1 MQLAMTKAKAS
12 LQRYN
17 QLFLLV
23 AVLIIATVISRG
35 VFMRPTNLMVVTA
48 SAAAFGLVSFGQAL
62 VVIGGGFDLAVG
74 SLVAMSISAIVF
86 FRADFGIVGGTIGA
100 LAAATVA
107 GLISGVFVSRTK
119 IPPFIVT
126 LGMLSVADSMSW
138 ILAAG
143 QPITVP
149 EYNDA
154 ISPLF
159 DSLPLGQNIF
169 PIIILVVGFVATSL
183 LLHRSKW
190 GRYIYAIGDNE
201 AAARIAG
208 VPVMRT
214 KAALLRLVGP
224 LMRGWRD
231 HLSLPEHQRDARR
244 GRRLSPPE
252 FRRDDP
258 RRRLHV
264 RGRGNHSRR
273 ACRSDLP
280 RQHYKRADD
289 CRRSTVDLSR
299 RPWHHRSCSG
309 ALPGAITQ
317 IGCLELFGKALKPDR
332 LTRSTEA
339 RKSAHEI
346 CSTPSSR
353 RHASQFDASRS
364 GQFR

>member
-23 AVLIIATVISRG
+23 AVLIIATIISRG
-35 VFMRPTNLMVVTA
+35 VFIRPTNLILVIA

-86 FRADFGIVGGTIGA
+86 FRADYGIVGGTVGA

-107 GLISGVFVSRTK
+107 GLMSGIFVSRTK

-143 QPITVP
+143 QPITVS

-159 DSLPLGQNIF
+159 DSLPLGENYF
-169 PIIILVVGFVATSL
+169 PIIILIVGFVATSL

-214 KAALLRLVGP
+214 KLLCYGLSGLLCAVGAIIYLYQNISATPGEGADYLLLSFAATILGGVYMYGGEGTIPGVLVGVVC
-224 LMRGWRD
+224 
-231 HLSLPEHQRDARR
+231 LSSITSALTIAGVPPSIYQGVLGIIVLAVVLVQARI
-244 GRRLSPPE
+244 RR
-252 FRRDDP
+252 
-258 RRRLHV
+258 
-264 RGRGNHSRR
+264 
-273 ACRSDLP
+273 
-280 RQHYKRADD
+280 
-289 CRRSTVDLSR
+289 
-299 RPWHHRSCSG
+299 
-309 ALPGAITQ
+309 
-317 IGCLELFGKALKPDR
+317 
-332 LTRSTEA
+332 
-339 RKSAHEI
+339 
-346 CSTPSSR
+346 
-353 RHASQFDASRS
+353 
-364 GQFR
+364 

>member
-1 MQLAMTKAKAS
+1 
-12 LQRYN
+12 
-17 QLFLLV
+17 
-23 AVLIIATVISRG
+23 
-35 VFMRPTNLMVVTA
+35 MRPANLMVVTA

-86 FRADFGIVGGTIGA
+86 FRSDFGIVGGTAAA
-100 LAAATVA
+100 LAAVTVA

-159 DSLPLGQNIF
+159 ESFPLGENVF
-169 PIIILVVGFVATSL
+169 PIIVLVLGFIATSL

-214 KAALLRLVGP
+214 KLLCYGLSGLLCAVGAIVYLYQNISATPGEGSDYLLLSFAATILGGVYMYGGEGTIPGVLVGVVCLASITSALTIAGVP
-224 LMRGWRD
+224 PSIYQGVLGIIV
-231 HLSLPEHQRDARR
+231 LAVVLFQARI
-244 GRRLSPPE
+244 RR
-252 FRRDDP
+252 
-258 RRRLHV
+258 
-264 RGRGNHSRR
+264 
-273 ACRSDLP
+273 
-280 RQHYKRADD
+280 
-289 CRRSTVDLSR
+289 
-299 RPWHHRSCSG
+299 
-309 ALPGAITQ
+309 
-317 IGCLELFGKALKPDR
+317 
-332 LTRSTEA
+332 
-339 RKSAHEI
+339 
-346 CSTPSSR
+346 
-353 RHASQFDASRS
+353 
-364 GQFR
+364 

>member
-23 AVLIIATVISRG
+23 AVLVIATVISHG
-35 VFMRPTNLMVVTA
+35 VFIRPTNLILVTA

-86 FRADFGIVGGTIGA
+86 FRSDFGIVGGTLAA
-100 LAAATVA
+100 LAAVAVA
-107 GLISGVFVSRTK
+107 GLISGIFVSRTK

-159 DSLPLGQNIF
+159 ESLPLGENVF
-169 PIIILVVGFVATSL
+169 PIIVLIVGFVATSL

-214 KAALLRLVGP
+214 KLLCYG
-224 LMRGWRD
+224 
-231 HLSLPEHQRDARR
+231 LSGLLCA
-244 GRRLSPPE
+244 
-252 FRRDDP
+252 
-258 RRRLHV
+258 V
-264 RGRGNHSRR
+264 
-273 ACRSDLP
+273 
-280 RQHYKRADD
+280 
-289 CRRSTVDLSR
+289 
-299 RPWHHRSCSG
+299 
-309 ALPGAITQ
+309 GAIIYLYQNISATPGEGADYLLLSFAATILGGVYMYGGEGTIPGVL
-317 IGCLELFGKALKPDR
+317 IGVICLASITSALTIAGVPPSIYQGVLGVIVLAVVLFQ
-332 LTRSTEA
+332 A
-339 RKSAHEI
+339 RI
-346 CSTPSSR
+346 R
-353 RHASQFDASRS
+353 R
-364 GQFR
+364 

>member
-1 MQLAMTKAKAS
+1 MP
-12 LQRYN
+12 
-17 QLFLLV
+17 
-23 AVLIIATVISRG
+23 AVLRALEKEASGYADAGVSRG
-35 VFMRPTNLMVVTA
+35 VFIRPTNLILVIA

-86 FRADFGIVGGTIGA
+86 FRADYGIVGGTLGA

-107 GLISGVFVSRTK
+107 GLISGAFVSRTK

-126 LGMLSVADSMSW
+126 LSMLSVADSMSW

-159 DSLPLGQNIF
+159 DSFPLGENFF
-169 PIIILVVGFVATSL
+169 PIIILIVGFVATS

-214 KAALLRLVGP
+214 KLLCYGLSGLLCAAGAIFYLYQNISATPGEGADYLLLSFAATILGGVYMYGGEGTILGVLVGVIC
-224 LMRGWRD
+224 LASITSALTIAGV
-231 HLSLPEHQRDARR
+231 
-244 GRRLSPPE
+244 PPSIYQ
-252 FRRDDP
+252 
-258 RRRLHV
+258 
-264 RGRGNHSRR
+264 GS
-273 ACRSDLP
+273 
-280 RQHYKRADD
+280 
-289 CRRSTVDLSR
+289 
-299 RPWHHRSCSG
+299 
-309 ALPGAITQ
+309 
-317 IGCLELFGKALKPDR
+317 
-332 LTRSTEA
+332 
-339 RKSAHEI
+339 SA
-346 CSTPSSR
+346 
-353 RHASQFDASRS
+353 
-364 GQFR
+364 

>member
-1 MQLAMTKAKAS
+1 MQLATTKAKAS
-12 LQRYN
+12 LRRYN

-35 VFMRPTNLMVVTA
+35 VFMRPANLMVVTA
-48 SAAAFGLVSFGQAL
+48 SAVAFGLVSFGQAL

-86 FRADFGIVGGTIGA
+86 FRSDFGIVGGTVAA
-100 LAAATVA
+100 LAAVTVA
-107 GLISGVFVSRTK
+107 GLISGIFVSRTK

-159 DSLPLGQNIF
+159 ESLPLGENIF
-169 PIIILVVGFVATSL
+169 PIIVLIVGFVATSL

-214 KAALLRLVGP
+214 KLLCYGLSGLLCAVGAIIYLYQNISATPGEGADYLLLSFAATILGGVYMYGGEGTIPGVLVGVICLASITSALTIAGVP
-224 LMRGWRD
+224 PSIYQGVLGFIV
-231 HLSLPEHQRDARR
+231 LAVVLFQARI
-244 GRRLSPPE
+244 RR
-252 FRRDDP
+252 
-258 RRRLHV
+258 
-264 RGRGNHSRR
+264 
-273 ACRSDLP
+273 
-280 RQHYKRADD
+280 
-289 CRRSTVDLSR
+289 
-299 RPWHHRSCSG
+299 
-309 ALPGAITQ
+309 
-317 IGCLELFGKALKPDR
+317 
-332 LTRSTEA
+332 
-339 RKSAHEI
+339 
-346 CSTPSSR
+346 
-353 RHASQFDASRS
+353 
-364 GQFR
+364 

>member
-1 MQLAMTKAKAS
+1 MQLATTKAKAS
-12 LQRYN
+12 LRRYN

-35 VFMRPTNLMVVTA
+35 VFVRPANLMVVTA

-86 FRADFGIVGGTIGA
+86 FRSDFGIVGGT
-100 LAAATVA
+100 AAALVAVTVA
-107 GLISGVFVSRTK
+107 GLISGVFVSRTR

-159 DSLPLGQNIF
+159 ESLPLGDNIF
-169 PIIILVVGFVATSL
+169 PIIVLVLGFIATSL

-214 KAALLRLVGP
+214 KLLCYGLSGLLCAVGAIIYLYQNISATPGEGADYLLLSFAATILGGVYMYGGEGSIPGVLVGVICLASITSALTIAGVP
-224 LMRGWRD
+224 PSIYQGVLGIIV
-231 HLSLPEHQRDARR
+231 LAVVLFQARI
-244 GRRLSPPE
+244 RR
-252 FRRDDP
+252 
-258 RRRLHV
+258 
-264 RGRGNHSRR
+264 
-273 ACRSDLP
+273 
-280 RQHYKRADD
+280 
-289 CRRSTVDLSR
+289 
-299 RPWHHRSCSG
+299 
-309 ALPGAITQ
+309 
-317 IGCLELFGKALKPDR
+317 
-332 LTRSTEA
+332 
-339 RKSAHEI
+339 
-346 CSTPSSR
+346 
-353 RHASQFDASRS
+353 
-364 GQFR
+364 

>member
-1 MQLAMTKAKAS
+1 MQLATTKAKVS
-12 LQRYN
+12 LRRYN

-35 VFMRPTNLMVVTA
+35 VFMRPANLMVVTA

-86 FRADFGIVGGTIGA
+86 FRSDFGIVGGTAAA
-100 LAAATVA
+100 LAAVTAA

-159 DSLPLGQNIF
+159 ESFPLGENVF
-169 PIIILVVGFVATSL
+169 PIMVLVLGFIATSV

-214 KAALLRLVGP
+214 KLLCYGLSGLLCAVGAIVYLYQNISATPGEGSDYLLLSFAATILGGVYMYGGEGTIPGVLVGVICLASITSALTIAGVP
-224 LMRGWRD
+224 PSIYQGVLGTIV
-231 HLSLPEHQRDARR
+231 LAVVLFQAR
-244 GRRLSPPE
+244 L
-252 FRRDDP
+252 
-258 RRRLHV
+258 
-264 RGRGNHSRR
+264 
-273 ACRSDLP
+273 
-280 RQHYKRADD
+280 
-289 CRRSTVDLSR
+289 
-299 RPWHHRSCSG
+299 
-309 ALPGAITQ
+309 
-317 IGCLELFGKALKPDR
+317 
-332 LTRSTEA
+332 
-339 RKSAHEI
+339 RK
-346 CSTPSSR
+346 
-353 RHASQFDASRS
+353 
-364 GQFR
+364 

>member
-1 MQLAMTKAKAS
+1 MQLATTKAKAS
-12 LQRYN
+12 LRRYN

-23 AVLIIATVISRG
+23 AVLIIATIISRG
-35 VFMRPTNLMVVTA
+35 VFMRPANLMVVTA

-86 FRADFGIVGGTIGA
+86 FRSDFGIVGGTLAA
-100 LAAATVA
+100 LAAVTVA
-107 GLISGVFVSRTK
+107 GLISGIFVSRTK

-159 DSLPLGQNIF
+159 ESLPLGENVF
-169 PIIILVVGFVATSL
+169 PIIVLIVGFVATSL

-201 AAARIAG
+201 ATARIAG

-214 KAALLRLVGP
+214 KLLCYG
-224 LMRGWRD
+224 
-231 HLSLPEHQRDARR
+231 LSGLLCA
-244 GRRLSPPE
+244 
-252 FRRDDP
+252 
-258 RRRLHV
+258 V
-264 RGRGNHSRR
+264 
-273 ACRSDLP
+273 
-280 RQHYKRADD
+280 
-289 CRRSTVDLSR
+289 
-299 RPWHHRSCSG
+299 
-309 ALPGAITQ
+309 GAIIYLYQNISATPGEGADYLLLSFAATILGGVYMYGGEGTIPGVL
-317 IGCLELFGKALKPDR
+317 IGVICLASITSALTIAGVPPSIYQGVLGVIVLAVVLFQ
-332 LTRSTEA
+332 A
-339 RKSAHEI
+339 RI
-346 CSTPSSR
+346 R
-353 RHASQFDASRS
+353 R
-364 GQFR
+364 

>member
-12 LQRYN
+12 LRRYN

-23 AVLIIATVISRG
+23 AVLVIAIIVSRG
-35 VFMRPTNLMVVTA
+35 VFMRPANLMVVTA

-86 FRADFGIVGGTIGA
+86 FRSDFGIVGGTVAA
-100 LAAATVA
+100 LAAVTVA

-159 DSLPLGQNIF
+159 ESLPLGDNIF
-169 PIIILVVGFVATSL
+169 PIIVLIVGFIAMSL

-214 KAALLRLVGP
+214 KLLCYGLSGLLCAVGAIIYLYQNISATPGEGADYLLLSFAATILGGVYMYGGEGTIPGVLVGVICLASITSALTIAGVP
-224 LMRGWRD
+224 PSIYQGVLGIIV
-231 HLSLPEHQRDARR
+231 LAVVLFQARI
-244 GRRLSPPE
+244 RR
-252 FRRDDP
+252 
-258 RRRLHV
+258 
-264 RGRGNHSRR
+264 
-273 ACRSDLP
+273 
-280 RQHYKRADD
+280 
-289 CRRSTVDLSR
+289 
-299 RPWHHRSCSG
+299 
-309 ALPGAITQ
+309 
-317 IGCLELFGKALKPDR
+317 
-332 LTRSTEA
+332 
-339 RKSAHEI
+339 
-346 CSTPSSR
+346 
-353 RHASQFDASRS
+353 
-364 GQFR
+364 

>member
-1 MQLAMTKAKAS
+1 MQLATTKAKAS
-12 LQRYN
+12 LRRYN

-35 VFMRPTNLMVVTA
+35 VFVRPANLMVVTA

-86 FRADFGIVGGTIGA
+86 FRSDFGIVGGTVAA
-100 LAAATVA
+100 LAAVTVA
-107 GLISGVFVSRTK
+107 GLISGIFVSRTK

-159 DSLPLGQNIF
+159 ESLPLGENIF
-169 PIIILVVGFVATSL
+169 PIIVLIVGFAATSL

-190 GRYIYAIGDNE
+190 GRYIYAIGGNE

-214 KAALLRLVGP
+214 KLLCYGLSGLLCAVGAIIYLYQNISATPGEGADYLLLSFAATILGGVYMYGGEGTIPGVLVGVICLASITSALTIAGVP
-224 LMRGWRD
+224 PSIYQGVLGFIV
-231 HLSLPEHQRDARR
+231 LAVVLFQARI
-244 GRRLSPPE
+244 RR
-252 FRRDDP
+252 
-258 RRRLHV
+258 
-264 RGRGNHSRR
+264 
-273 ACRSDLP
+273 
-280 RQHYKRADD
+280 
-289 CRRSTVDLSR
+289 
-299 RPWHHRSCSG
+299 
-309 ALPGAITQ
+309 
-317 IGCLELFGKALKPDR
+317 
-332 LTRSTEA
+332 
-339 RKSAHEI
+339 
-346 CSTPSSR
+346 
-353 RHASQFDASRS
+353 
-364 GQFR
+364 

>member
-12 LQRYN
+12 LRRYN

-23 AVLIIATVISRG
+23 AVLVIAIIVSRG
-35 VFMRPTNLMVVTA
+35 VFMRPANLMVVTA

-86 FRADFGIVGGTIGA
+86 FRSDFGIVGGTVAA
-100 LAAATVA
+100 LAAVTVA

-159 DSLPLGQNIF
+159 ESLPLGDNIF
-169 PIIILVVGFVATSL
+169 PIIVLIVGFIATSL

-214 KAALLRLVGP
+214 KLLCYGLSGLLCAVGAIIYLYQNISATPGEGADYLLLSFAATILGGVYMYGGEGTIPGVLVGVICLASITSALTIAGVP
-224 LMRGWRD
+224 PSIYQGVLGIIV
-231 HLSLPEHQRDARR
+231 LAVVLFQARI
-244 GRRLSPPE
+244 RR
-252 FRRDDP
+252 
-258 RRRLHV
+258 
-264 RGRGNHSRR
+264 
-273 ACRSDLP
+273 
-280 RQHYKRADD
+280 
-289 CRRSTVDLSR
+289 
-299 RPWHHRSCSG
+299 
-309 ALPGAITQ
+309 
-317 IGCLELFGKALKPDR
+317 
-332 LTRSTEA
+332 
-339 RKSAHEI
+339 
-346 CSTPSSR
+346 
-353 RHASQFDASRS
+353 
-364 GQFR
+364 

>member
-1 MQLAMTKAKAS
+1 MQLATTKAKAS
-12 LQRYN
+12 LRRYN

-23 AVLIIATVISRG
+23 AVLIVATVISHG
-35 VFMRPTNLMVVTA
+35 VFMRPANLMVVTA

-86 FRADFGIVGGTIGA
+86 FRSDFGIVGGTVAA
-100 LAAATVA
+100 LAAVTVA
-107 GLISGVFVSRTK
+107 GLVSGVFVSRTK

-149 EYNDA
+149 EYDDA

-159 DSLPLGQNIF
+159 ASFPLGQNVF

-214 KAALLRLVGP
+214 KLLCYGLSGLLCAVGAIIYLYQNISATPGEGADYLLLSFAATILGGVYMYGGEGTIPGVLVGVVCLASITSALTIAGVP
-224 LMRGWRD
+224 PSIYQGVLGIIV
-231 HLSLPEHQRDARR
+231 LSVVLFQARI
-244 GRRLSPPE
+244 RR
-252 FRRDDP
+252 
-258 RRRLHV
+258 
-264 RGRGNHSRR
+264 
-273 ACRSDLP
+273 
-280 RQHYKRADD
+280 
-289 CRRSTVDLSR
+289 
-299 RPWHHRSCSG
+299 
-309 ALPGAITQ
+309 
-317 IGCLELFGKALKPDR
+317 
-332 LTRSTEA
+332 
-339 RKSAHEI
+339 
-346 CSTPSSR
+346 
-353 RHASQFDASRS
+353 
-364 GQFR
+364 

>member
-1 MQLAMTKAKAS
+1 MQLATTKAKAS
-12 LQRYN
+12 LRRYN

-35 VFMRPTNLMVVTA
+35 VFVRPANLMVVTA

-86 FRADFGIVGGTIGA
+86 FRSDFGIVGGTVAA
-100 LAAATVA
+100 LAAVTVA
-107 GLISGVFVSRTK
+107 GLISGIFVSRTK

-159 DSLPLGQNIF
+159 ESLPLGENIF
-169 PIIILVVGFVATSL
+169 PIIVLIVGFVATSL

-214 KAALLRLVGP
+214 KLLCYGLSGLLCAVGAIIYLYQNISATPGEGADYLLLSFAATILGGVYMYGGEGTIPGVLVGVICLASITSALTIAGVP
-224 LMRGWRD
+224 PSIYQGVLGFIV
-231 HLSLPEHQRDARR
+231 LAVVLFQARI
-244 GRRLSPPE
+244 RR
-252 FRRDDP
+252 
-258 RRRLHV
+258 
-264 RGRGNHSRR
+264 
-273 ACRSDLP
+273 
-280 RQHYKRADD
+280 
-289 CRRSTVDLSR
+289 
-299 RPWHHRSCSG
+299 
-309 ALPGAITQ
+309 
-317 IGCLELFGKALKPDR
+317 
-332 LTRSTEA
+332 
-339 RKSAHEI
+339 
-346 CSTPSSR
+346 
-353 RHASQFDASRS
+353 
-364 GQFR
+364 

>member
-1 MQLAMTKAKAS
+1 MRLAMIKAKAS

-23 AVLIIATVISRG
+23 AVLVIATAISRR
-35 VFMRPTNLMVVTA
+35 FFIRPTNLILVAA

-74 SLVAMSISAIVF
+74 SLVAMSISSIVF

-107 GLISGVFVSRTK
+107 GLISGLFVSRTK

-159 DSLPLGQNIF
+159 DSLPLGQNVF
-169 PIIILVVGFVATSL
+169 PIIVLIVGFVATSL
-183 LLHRSKW
+183 ILHWSKW

-201 AAARIAG
+201 PAARIAG
-208 VPVMRT
+208 VPVTRT
-214 KAALLRLVGP
+214 KLLCYGLSGLLCALGAIIYLYQNISATPGEGADYLLLSFAATILGGVYMYGGEGTIPGVLVGVICLASITSALTIAGVP
-224 LMRGWRD
+224 PSIYQGVLGIIV
-231 HLSLPEHQRDARR
+231 LAVVLFQARL
-244 GRRLSPPE
+244 RR
-252 FRRDDP
+252 
-258 RRRLHV
+258 
-264 RGRGNHSRR
+264 
-273 ACRSDLP
+273 
-280 RQHYKRADD
+280 
-289 CRRSTVDLSR
+289 
-299 RPWHHRSCSG
+299 
-309 ALPGAITQ
+309 
-317 IGCLELFGKALKPDR
+317 
-332 LTRSTEA
+332 
-339 RKSAHEI
+339 
-346 CSTPSSR
+346 
-353 RHASQFDASRS
+353 
-364 GQFR
+364 

>member
-12 LQRYN
+12 LRRYN

-23 AVLIIATVISRG
+23 AVLVIATVISRG
-35 VFMRPTNLMVVTA
+35 VFMRPANLMVVTA

-86 FRADFGIVGGTIGA
+86 FRSDFGIVGGTVAA
-100 LAAATVA
+100 LAAVTAA
-107 GLISGVFVSRTK
+107 GVISGVFVSRTK

-159 DSLPLGQNIF
+159 ESLPLGENVF
-169 PIIILVVGFVATSL
+169 PIIVLVLGFVAASL

-214 KAALLRLVGP
+214 KLLCYGLSGLLCAVGAIVYLYQNISATPGEGADYLLLSFAATILGGVYMYGGEGTIPGVLVGVICLASITSALTIAGVP
-224 LMRGWRD
+224 PSIYQGVLGIIV
-231 HLSLPEHQRDARR
+231 LAVVLFQARI
-244 GRRLSPPE
+244 RR
-252 FRRDDP
+252 
-258 RRRLHV
+258 
-264 RGRGNHSRR
+264 
-273 ACRSDLP
+273 
-280 RQHYKRADD
+280 
-289 CRRSTVDLSR
+289 
-299 RPWHHRSCSG
+299 
-309 ALPGAITQ
+309 
-317 IGCLELFGKALKPDR
+317 
-332 LTRSTEA
+332 
-339 RKSAHEI
+339 
-346 CSTPSSR
+346 
-353 RHASQFDASRS
+353 
-364 GQFR
+364 

>member
-23 AVLIIATVISRG
+23 AVLVIATVISHG
-35 VFMRPTNLMVVTA
+35 VFIRPTNLILVIA
-48 SAAAFGLVSFGQAL
+48 SSAAFGLVSFGQAL

-86 FRADFGIVGGTIGA
+86 FRADYGIVGGTLGA

-107 GLISGVFVSRTK
+107 GLISGAFVSRTK

-159 DSLPLGQNIF
+159 DSLPLGENVF
-169 PIIILVVGFVATSL
+169 PIIILILGFVATSL

-208 VPVMRT
+208 VPVMKT
-214 KAALLRLVGP
+214 KLLCYGLSGLLCAVGAIIYLYQNISATPGEGADYLLLSFAATILGGVYMYGGEGTIPGVLVGVICLASITSALTIAGIP
-224 LMRGWRD
+224 PSIYQGVLGLIV
-231 HLSLPEHQRDARR
+231 LSVVLFQAKIRR
-244 GRRLSPPE
+244 
-252 FRRDDP
+252 
-258 RRRLHV
+258 
-264 RGRGNHSRR
+264 
-273 ACRSDLP
+273 
-280 RQHYKRADD
+280 
-289 CRRSTVDLSR
+289 
-299 RPWHHRSCSG
+299 
-309 ALPGAITQ
+309 
-317 IGCLELFGKALKPDR
+317 
-332 LTRSTEA
+332 
-339 RKSAHEI
+339 
-346 CSTPSSR
+346 
-353 RHASQFDASRS
+353 
-364 GQFR
+364 

>member
-12 LQRYN
+12 LRRYN

-23 AVLIIATVISRG
+23 AVLVIATAISRG
-35 VFMRPTNLMVVTA
+35 VFMRPANLMVVTA

-86 FRADFGIVGGTIGA
+86 FRSDFGIVGGTAAA
-100 LAAATVA
+100 LAAVTAA

-159 DSLPLGQNIF
+159 ESFPLGENVF
-169 PIIILVVGFVATSL
+169 PIIVLVLGFIATSL

-208 VPVMRT
+208 VPVMTT
-214 KAALLRLVGP
+214 KLLCYGLSGLLCAVGAIVYLYQNISATPGEGSDYLLLSFAATILGGVYMYGGEGTIPGVLVGVICLASITSALTIAGVP
-224 LMRGWRD
+224 PSIYQGVLGTIV
-231 HLSLPEHQRDARR
+231 LAVVLFQAR
-244 GRRLSPPE
+244 L
-252 FRRDDP
+252 
-258 RRRLHV
+258 
-264 RGRGNHSRR
+264 
-273 ACRSDLP
+273 
-280 RQHYKRADD
+280 
-289 CRRSTVDLSR
+289 
-299 RPWHHRSCSG
+299 
-309 ALPGAITQ
+309 
-317 IGCLELFGKALKPDR
+317 
-332 LTRSTEA
+332 
-339 RKSAHEI
+339 RK
-346 CSTPSSR
+346 
-353 RHASQFDASRS
+353 
-364 GQFR
+364 

>member
-1 MQLAMTKAKAS
+1 MQLATTKAKAS
-12 LQRYN
+12 LRRYN

-35 VFMRPTNLMVVTA
+35 AFVRPANLMVVTA

-86 FRADFGIVGGTIGA
+86 FRSDFGIVGGTVAA
-100 LAAATVA
+100 LAAVTVA
-107 GLISGVFVSRTK
+107 GLISGIFVSRTK

-159 DSLPLGQNIF
+159 ESLPLGENIF
-169 PIIILVVGFVATSL
+169 PIIVLIVGFVATSL

-208 VPVMRT
+208 VPVVGT
-214 KAALLRLVGP
+214 KLLCYGLSGLLCAVGAIIYLYQNISATPGEGADYLLLSFAATILGGVYMYGGEGTIPGVLVGVICLASTTSALTIAGVP
-224 LMRGWRD
+224 PSIYQGVLGFIV
-231 HLSLPEHQRDARR
+231 LAVVLFQARI
-244 GRRLSPPE
+244 RR
-252 FRRDDP
+252 
-258 RRRLHV
+258 
-264 RGRGNHSRR
+264 
-273 ACRSDLP
+273 
-280 RQHYKRADD
+280 
-289 CRRSTVDLSR
+289 
-299 RPWHHRSCSG
+299 
-309 ALPGAITQ
+309 
-317 IGCLELFGKALKPDR
+317 
-332 LTRSTEA
+332 
-339 RKSAHEI
+339 
-346 CSTPSSR
+346 
-353 RHASQFDASRS
+353 
-364 GQFR
+364 

>member
-1 MQLAMTKAKAS
+1 
-12 LQRYN
+12 
-17 QLFLLV
+17 
-23 AVLIIATVISRG
+23 
-35 VFMRPTNLMVVTA
+35 VFVRPANLMVVTA

-86 FRADFGIVGGTIGA
+86 FRSDFGIVGGTVAA
-100 LAAATVA
+100 LAAVTVA

-159 DSLPLGQNIF
+159 ESLPLGDNIF
-169 PIIILVVGFVATSL
+169 PIVVLVLGFIATSL

-214 KAALLRLVGP
+214 KLLCYGLSGLLCAVGAIIYLYQNISATPGEGADYLLLSFAATILGGVYMYGGEGSIPGVLVGVICLASITSALTIAGVP
-224 LMRGWRD
+224 PSIYQGVLGIIV
-231 HLSLPEHQRDARR
+231 LAVVLFQARI
-244 GRRLSPPE
+244 RR
-252 FRRDDP
+252 
-258 RRRLHV
+258 
-264 RGRGNHSRR
+264 
-273 ACRSDLP
+273 
-280 RQHYKRADD
+280 
-289 CRRSTVDLSR
+289 
-299 RPWHHRSCSG
+299 
-309 ALPGAITQ
+309 
-317 IGCLELFGKALKPDR
+317 
-332 LTRSTEA
+332 
-339 RKSAHEI
+339 
-346 CSTPSSR
+346 
-353 RHASQFDASRS
+353 
-364 GQFR
+364 

>member
-1 MQLAMTKAKAS
+1 MQLATTKAKAS
-12 LQRYN
+12 LRRYN

-35 VFMRPTNLMVVTA
+35 VFLRPSNLMVVTA

-86 FRADFGIVGGTIGA
+86 FRSNFGIVGGTVAA
-100 LAAATVA
+100 LAAVTIA
-107 GLISGVFVSRTK
+107 GLISGIFVSRTK

-154 ISPLF
+154 ISPPF
-159 DSLPLGQNIF
+159 DSLPLGDNIF
-169 PIIILVVGFVATSL
+169 PIMVLIVGFVATSL

-214 KAALLRLVGP
+214 KLLCYGLSGLLCAVGAIIYLYQNISATPGEGADYLLLSFAATILGGVYMYGGEGTIPGVLVGVICLASITSALTIAGVP
-224 LMRGWRD
+224 PSIYQGVLGIIV
-231 HLSLPEHQRDARR
+231 LSVVLFQARI
-244 GRRLSPPE
+244 RR
-252 FRRDDP
+252 
-258 RRRLHV
+258 
-264 RGRGNHSRR
+264 
-273 ACRSDLP
+273 
-280 RQHYKRADD
+280 
-289 CRRSTVDLSR
+289 
-299 RPWHHRSCSG
+299 
-309 ALPGAITQ
+309 
-317 IGCLELFGKALKPDR
+317 
-332 LTRSTEA
+332 
-339 RKSAHEI
+339 
-346 CSTPSSR
+346 
-353 RHASQFDASRS
+353 
-364 GQFR
+364 

>member
-1 MQLAMTKAKAS
+1 MQLATTKAKAS
-12 LQRYN
+12 LRRYN

-35 VFMRPTNLMVVTA
+35 VFMRPANLMVVTA

-86 FRADFGIVGGTIGA
+86 FSSDFGIVGGTVAA
-100 LAAATVA
+100 LAAVTVA
-107 GLISGVFVSRTK
+107 GLISGTFVSRTK

-159 DSLPLGQNIF
+159 ESLPLGENIF
-169 PIIILVVGFVATSL
+169 PIIVLIVGFVATSL

-214 KAALLRLVGP
+214 KLLCYGLSGLLCAVGAIIYLYQNISATPGEGADYLLLSFAATILGGVYMYGGEGTIPGVLVGVICLASITSALTIAGVP
-224 LMRGWRD
+224 PSIYQGVLGFIV
-231 HLSLPEHQRDARR
+231 LAVVLFQARI
-244 GRRLSPPE
+244 RR
-252 FRRDDP
+252 
-258 RRRLHV
+258 
-264 RGRGNHSRR
+264 
-273 ACRSDLP
+273 
-280 RQHYKRADD
+280 
-289 CRRSTVDLSR
+289 
-299 RPWHHRSCSG
+299 
-309 ALPGAITQ
+309 
-317 IGCLELFGKALKPDR
+317 
-332 LTRSTEA
+332 
-339 RKSAHEI
+339 
-346 CSTPSSR
+346 
-353 RHASQFDASRS
+353 
-364 GQFR
+364 

>member
-1 MQLAMTKAKAS
+1 MQLATTKAKAS
-12 LQRYN
+12 LRRYN

-35 VFMRPTNLMVVTA
+35 VFVRPANLMVVTA

-86 FRADFGIVGGTIGA
+86 FRSDFGIVGGTVAA
-100 LAAATVA
+100 LAAVTVA

-159 DSLPLGQNIF
+159 ESLPLGDNIF
-169 PIIILVVGFVATSL
+169 PIIVLIVGFVATSL

-208 VPVMRT
+208 VPVMTT
-214 KAALLRLVGP
+214 KLLCYGLSGLLCAVGAIIYLYQNISATPGEGADYLLLSFAATILGGVYMYGGEGSIPGVLVGVICLASITSALTIAGVP
-224 LMRGWRD
+224 PSIYQGVLGIIV
-231 HLSLPEHQRDARR
+231 LAVVLFQARI
-244 GRRLSPPE
+244 RR
-252 FRRDDP
+252 
-258 RRRLHV
+258 
-264 RGRGNHSRR
+264 
-273 ACRSDLP
+273 
-280 RQHYKRADD
+280 
-289 CRRSTVDLSR
+289 
-299 RPWHHRSCSG
+299 
-309 ALPGAITQ
+309 
-317 IGCLELFGKALKPDR
+317 
-332 LTRSTEA
+332 
-339 RKSAHEI
+339 
-346 CSTPSSR
+346 
-353 RHASQFDASRS
+353 
-364 GQFR
+364 

>member
-1 MQLAMTKAKAS
+1 MQLATTKAKAS
-12 LQRYN
+12 LRRYN

-35 VFMRPTNLMVVTA
+35 VFVRPANLMVVTA

-86 FRADFGIVGGTIGA
+86 FRSDFGIVGGTVAA
-100 LAAATVA
+100 LAAVTVA

-149 EYNDA
+149 EYNEA

-159 DSLPLGQNIF
+159 ESLPLGDNIF
-169 PIIILVVGFVATSL
+169 PIIVLVLGFIATSL

-214 KAALLRLVGP
+214 KLLCYGLSGLLSAIGAIIYLYQNISATPGEGADYLLLSFAATILGGVYMYGGEGSIPGVLVGVICLASITSALTIAGVP
-224 LMRGWRD
+224 PSIYQGVLGIIV
-231 HLSLPEHQRDARR
+231 LSVVLFQARI
-244 GRRLSPPE
+244 RR
-252 FRRDDP
+252 
-258 RRRLHV
+258 
-264 RGRGNHSRR
+264 
-273 ACRSDLP
+273 
-280 RQHYKRADD
+280 
-289 CRRSTVDLSR
+289 
-299 RPWHHRSCSG
+299 
-309 ALPGAITQ
+309 
-317 IGCLELFGKALKPDR
+317 
-332 LTRSTEA
+332 
-339 RKSAHEI
+339 
-346 CSTPSSR
+346 
-353 RHASQFDASRS
+353 
-364 GQFR
+364 

>member
-1 MQLAMTKAKAS
+1 MQLATTKAKAS
-12 LQRYN
+12 LRRYN

-35 VFMRPTNLMVVTA
+35 VFVRPANLMVVTA

-86 FRADFGIVGGTIGA
+86 FRSDFGIVGGTVAA
-100 LAAATVA
+100 LAAVTVA
-107 GLISGVFVSRTK
+107 GLISGIFVSRTK

-159 DSLPLGQNIF
+159 ESLPLGENIF
-169 PIIILVVGFVATSL
+169 PIIVLIVGFVATSL

-208 VPVMRT
+208 VPVRRT
-214 KAALLRLVGP
+214 KLLCYGLSGLLCAVGAIIYLYQNISATPGEGADYLLLSFAATILGGVYMYGGEGTIPGVLVGVICLASITSALTIAGVP
-224 LMRGWRD
+224 PSIYQGVLGFIV
-231 HLSLPEHQRDARR
+231 LAVVLFQARI
-244 GRRLSPPE
+244 RR
-252 FRRDDP
+252 
-258 RRRLHV
+258 
-264 RGRGNHSRR
+264 
-273 ACRSDLP
+273 
-280 RQHYKRADD
+280 
-289 CRRSTVDLSR
+289 
-299 RPWHHRSCSG
+299 
-309 ALPGAITQ
+309 
-317 IGCLELFGKALKPDR
+317 
-332 LTRSTEA
+332 
-339 RKSAHEI
+339 
-346 CSTPSSR
+346 
-353 RHASQFDASRS
+353 
-364 GQFR
+364 

>member
-1 MQLAMTKAKAS
+1 MQLATTKAKAS
-12 LQRYN
+12 LRRYN

-35 VFMRPTNLMVVTA
+35 VFMRPANLMVVTA

-86 FRADFGIVGGTIGA
+86 FRSDFGIVGGTLAA
-100 LAAATVA
+100 LAAVTIA
-107 GLISGVFVSRTK
+107 GLISGIFVSRTK

-159 DSLPLGQNIF
+159 ESLPLGENIF
-169 PIIILVVGFVATSL
+169 PIIVLIVGFVATSL

-214 KAALLRLVGP
+214 KLLCYGLSGLLCAVGAIIYLYQNISATPGEGADYLLLSFAATILGGVYMYGGEGTVPGVLVGVICLASITSALTIAGVP
-224 LMRGWRD
+224 PSIYQGVLGIIV
-231 HLSLPEHQRDARR
+231 LAVVLFQARI
-244 GRRLSPPE
+244 RR
-252 FRRDDP
+252 
-258 RRRLHV
+258 
-264 RGRGNHSRR
+264 
-273 ACRSDLP
+273 
-280 RQHYKRADD
+280 
-289 CRRSTVDLSR
+289 
-299 RPWHHRSCSG
+299 
-309 ALPGAITQ
+309 
-317 IGCLELFGKALKPDR
+317 
-332 LTRSTEA
+332 
-339 RKSAHEI
+339 
-346 CSTPSSR
+346 
-353 RHASQFDASRS
+353 
-364 GQFR
+364 

>member
-1 MQLAMTKAKAS
+1 MQLATTKAKAS
-12 LQRYN
+12 LRRYN

-35 VFMRPTNLMVVTA
+35 VFMRPANLMVVTA

-86 FRADFGIVGGTIGA
+86 FRSDFGIVGGTVAA
-100 LAAATVA
+100 LAAVTVA
-107 GLISGVFVSRTK
+107 GLISGTFVSRTK

-159 DSLPLGQNIF
+159 ESLPLGENIF
-169 PIIILVVGFVATSL
+169 PIIVLIVGFVATSL

-214 KAALLRLVGP
+214 KLLCYGLSGLLCAVGAIIYLYQNISATPGEGADYLLLSFAATILGGVYMYGGEGTIPGVLVGVICLASITSALTIAGVP
-224 LMRGWRD
+224 PSIYQGVLGFIV
-231 HLSLPEHQRDARR
+231 LAVVLFQARI
-244 GRRLSPPE
+244 RR
-252 FRRDDP
+252 
-258 RRRLHV
+258 
-264 RGRGNHSRR
+264 
-273 ACRSDLP
+273 
-280 RQHYKRADD
+280 
-289 CRRSTVDLSR
+289 
-299 RPWHHRSCSG
+299 
-309 ALPGAITQ
+309 
-317 IGCLELFGKALKPDR
+317 
-332 LTRSTEA
+332 
-339 RKSAHEI
+339 
-346 CSTPSSR
+346 
-353 RHASQFDASRS
+353 
-364 GQFR
+364 

>member
-1 MQLAMTKAKAS
+1 MQLATTKAKAS
-12 LQRYN
+12 LRRYN

-35 VFMRPTNLMVVTA
+35 VFMRPANLMVVTA

-86 FRADFGIVGGTIGA
+86 FRSDFGIVGGTVAA
-100 LAAATVA
+100 LAAVTVA
-107 GLISGVFVSRTK
+107 GLISGIFVSRTK

-159 DSLPLGQNIF
+159 EFLPLGENIF
-169 PIIILVVGFVATSL
+169 PIIVLIVGFVATSL

-214 KAALLRLVGP
+214 KLLCYGLSGLLCAVGAIIYLYQNISATPGEGADYLLLSFAATILGGVYMYGGEGTIPGVLVGVVCLASITSALTIAGVP
-224 LMRGWRD
+224 PSIYQGVLGLIVLAVVLFQARIRG
-231 HLSLPEHQRDARR
+231 
-244 GRRLSPPE
+244 
-252 FRRDDP
+252 
-258 RRRLHV
+258 
-264 RGRGNHSRR
+264 
-273 ACRSDLP
+273 
-280 RQHYKRADD
+280 
-289 CRRSTVDLSR
+289 
-299 RPWHHRSCSG
+299 
-309 ALPGAITQ
+309 
-317 IGCLELFGKALKPDR
+317 
-332 LTRSTEA
+332 
-339 RKSAHEI
+339 
-346 CSTPSSR
+346 
-353 RHASQFDASRS
+353 
-364 GQFR
+364 